1 MPTPASRERAG
12 KLGVMGMGMM
22 GFGLLMMLVGLLVLF
37 GLVAI
42 AVWAVIYFTGS
53 GRSRGEG
60 PTQARQILDQR
71 YARGEIG
78 DDEYP
83 RIRRQLG

>member
-1 MPTPASRERAG
+1 MPAPASRERAG
-12 KLGVMGMGMM
+12 KLRVMGMGMM
-22 GFGLLMMLVGLLVLF
+22 GFGLLMMFVGLLVLVGF
-37 GLVAI
+37 GAI

-53 GRSRGEG
+53 GHTRGAG

-78 DDEYP
+78 DDEYL
-83 RIRRQLG
+83 RMRRQLG